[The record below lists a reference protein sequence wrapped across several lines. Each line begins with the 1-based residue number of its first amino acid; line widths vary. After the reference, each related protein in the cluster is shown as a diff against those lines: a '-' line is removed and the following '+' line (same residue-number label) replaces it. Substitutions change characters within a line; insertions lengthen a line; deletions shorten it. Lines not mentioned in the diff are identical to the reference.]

1 MHILPTEYI
10 CFAFDQLLS
19 ASSPLIAHA
28 RTDHPD
34 ALIHGQ
40 LGFHRKRTDL
50 FFLHFPIEVHI
61 RPKLTKQVDQ
71 PIR

>member
-1 MHILPTEYI
+1 MIARMTLTTMIRMSIFTDMILPTEYI

-28 RTDHPD
+28 RTD
-34 ALIHGQ
+34 
-40 LGFHRKRTDL
+40 L